1 MKFTRFLISRP
12 LLTSMFFVALGLLGV
27 VAYFRIPVAELPN
40 INYPTVVVAVSDPGS
55 DSTTVQQSVTAPIEQ
70 AINGVSGLTQVIG
83 VSRSGASRVVA
94 SFATGTSVQVAAQQ
108 ISAVLGRVQR
118 HLPASASTADVT
130 TINPNLAPLLQ
141 VQFVGI
147 PNSQLVQLLDTTVA
161 PDLRLVPGVGQIN
174 VAGGSPTQVNVVI
187 NPQDAAALGVSITQ
201 IDQALSSQNILKG
214 TGTTINGGQASQV
227 ILDTR
232 STSTNQLGKLV
243 VGQNGKMPVIL
254 SQIASITTGSPPSAF
269 GNSYST
275 LNGKPTVAL
284 SVIPADGVNQIALDA
299 GIRAKLATI
308 APTLP
313 PSVHYVVAS
322 DQTVFTKAAL
332 SATVQDIVFAI
343 MLASLVILLFLQSGK
358 QTLIVFIAIPSSL
371 LATLFMMYLLHFTL
385 DLISLLAFTL
395 LIGILVDDAV
405 VVIENITRHLHMGL
419 PPSSAALEG
428 RKEIAAAAIALTLTD
443 VVVFLPITFAS
454 GIVGQILIEFGVTV
468 VFATLFSLLVSFSLT
483 PMLAAKLLKSP
494 QPMPL
499 SNQKGTGVVVRVKAS
514 LSGYIEGFQDKY
526 ERALVAA
533 LRHKALLLLVG
544 AITVAGSVALVTTG
558 RVGSSYVPQEDP
570 GQINVALQMPSG
582 TTLAGT
588 SDAVTRF
595 STLILKELPGVKDV
609 VVSVGNGA
617 GGLVA
622 SSSQGSA
629 TIDLVP
635 KNQRSTSITTEEKLV
650 SLIGESIPG
659 LKAVPS
665 VPSPLKTPGSSGL
678 PIQIS
683 GPNLNTVETL
693 SQIVDQ
699 KLQGLPG
706 LSSAVNTTT
715 KSSPEWT
722 IAVNQYEARLYGVS
736 TAAISSTLSTA
747 IGGSQV
753 SSLQS
758 PSGIDL
764 PVYLYISGAPH
775 LSLAEL
781 ENIPVTVGSA
791 SSASSLTNQSGAGA
805 VGTSTTKA
813 LASSTTPPAP
823 VSLGQITTITH
834 GIAPSTIKD
843 QNGEPSATVQG
854 VLSGTL
860 PLSQVTAEVNSAL
873 STMSFPSG
881 YQYSL
886 GGNAAAQKV
895 SFGPLL
901 LALGLSPL
909 FIYILLAA
917 LYESFLLPLAVILGV
932 PLATFGAL
940 AALALTQQSL
950 NIFSLIGGLMLLGLV
965 SKNAILLIDYTE
977 TLRSRGMSSL
987 GAVVLAARTRVRPI
1001 IMTTLTVVIAMLPV
1015 AFLSSAGSE
1024 YRSPMALVLVGGM
1037 TSSTLLTLFLIPAL
1051 YVLLDSLRKRLRGG
1065 VDMPPRGY
1073 LAIDDVGQESVTL
1086 SEAH

>member
-1 MKFTRFLISRP
+1 MGFTRFLISRP

-27 VAYFRIPVAELPN
+27 VSYFRIPVAELPN
-40 INYPTVVVAVSDPGS
+40 INYPAVVVAVSDPGS

-70 AINGVSGLTQVIG
+70 AINGVTGLSQVVG

-94 SFATGTSVQVAAQQ
+94 TFATGTNVQVAAQQ
-108 ISAVLGRVQR
+108 ISAVLGRGQR
-118 HLPASASTADVT
+118 HLPSSASTADVT

-187 NPQDAAALGVSITQ
+187 NPQDAAALGLSVTQ
-201 IDQALSSQNILKG
+201 IDQALSSQNILRG
-214 TGTTINGGQASQV
+214 TGATIDGGQSSQV

-232 STSTNQLGKLV
+232 PTSTSQLGQLIVGKDGKAPV
-243 VGQNGKMPVIL
+243 VL
-254 SQIASITTGSPPSAF
+254 SQVASISTGSPPRALN
-269 GNSYST
+269 NSYST

-299 GIRAKLATI
+299 SVRAKLAAI
-308 APTLP
+308 EPTLP
-313 PSVHYVVAS
+313 PSVHYVITS
-322 DQTVFTKAAL
+322 DQTVFTRAAL
-332 SATVQDIVFAI
+332 SATVQDILFAI

-405 VVIENITRHLHMGL
+405 VVIENITRHLHLGL
-419 PPSSAALEG
+419 SPSSAALEG
-428 RKEIAAAAIALTLTD
+428 RKEIAAAAVALTLTD

-454 GIVGQILIEFGVTV
+454 GVVGQILIEFGVTI

-494 QPMPL
+494 QDTP
-499 SNQKGTGVVVRVKAS
+499 STIHKDTSTATGVKVA
-514 LSGYIEGFQDKY
+514 LSRFIEGFQ
-526 ERALVAA
+526 ERYARTLVGALQ
-533 LRHKALLLLVG
+533 HKVLLLLIG
-544 AITVAGSVALVTTG
+544 AITVIGSIALVTTG
-558 RVGSSYVPQEDP
+558 RVGSTYVPQEDP

-582 TTLAGT
+582 TTLANT
-588 SDAVTRF
+588 SSAVNRF
-595 STLILKELPGVKDV
+595 SALVLKELPGITDV
-609 VVSVGNGA
+609 VVSVGSGA
-617 GGLVA
+617 GGLTA

-635 KNQRSTSITTEEKLV
+635 KNQRSTNITTEEKLV

-659 LKAVPS
+659 LRAVPS
-665 VPSPLKTPGSSGL
+665 VPSPLKAPGSSGL

-683 GPNLNTVETL
+683 GPNLNTVAAL

-706 LSSAVNTTT
+706 LTSVINTTT

-722 IAVNQYEARLYGVS
+722 IAVNQYEASLYGVS
-736 TAAISSTLSTA
+736 TAEISSTLSTA

-764 PVYLYISGAPH
+764 PVYLYINGAPQ
-775 LSLAEL
+775 LSLAQL
-781 ENIPVTVGSA
+781 ENLPVTVEST
-791 SSASSLTNQSGAGA
+791 SSSL
-805 VGTSTTKA
+805 STTGQSKTGLTVA
-813 LASSTTPPAP
+813 PVGKPLTSSSGPPAP

-834 GIAPSTIKD
+834 GIAPSIIKD
-843 QNGEPSATVQG
+843 QNGEPSSIVQG

-860 PLSQVTAEVNSAL
+860 PLSQVTSEVNKTL
-873 STMSFPSG
+873 STMNFPSG

-886 GGNAAAQKV
+886 GGSAAAQKL

-901 LALGLSPL
+901 LALALSPL

-950 NIFSLIGGLMLLGLV
+950 NIFSLIGALMLLGLV
-965 SKNAILLIDYTE
+965 SKNAILLVDYTE

-987 GAVVLAARTRVRPI
+987 EAVVLAARTRVRPI
-1001 IMTTLTVVIAMLPV
+1001 LMTTFTVVIAMLPV

-1037 TSSTLLTLFLIPAL
+1037 TSSTLLTLFIIPVL
-1051 YVLLDSLRKRLRGG
+1051 YVLLDSLRKKIRGG
-1065 VDMPPRGY
+1065 VDIPTRGY
-1073 LAIDDVGQESVTL
+1073 LAIDDVGLEPTIVTG
-1086 SEAH
+1086 A